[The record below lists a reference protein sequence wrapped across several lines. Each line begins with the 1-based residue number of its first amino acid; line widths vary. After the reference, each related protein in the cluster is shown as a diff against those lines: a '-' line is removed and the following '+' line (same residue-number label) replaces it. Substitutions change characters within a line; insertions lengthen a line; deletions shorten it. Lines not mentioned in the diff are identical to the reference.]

1 VCRKEGA
8 HTEARVEV
16 AVKHELCGRKPLL
29 PVGLLLVNIVP
40 EVRLHLLVQPFGASV
55 CL

>member
-1 VCRKEGA
+1 M
-8 HTEARVEV
+8 EV
-16 AVKHELCGRKPLL
+16 AVERELRGRKPLL
-29 PVGLLLVNIVP
+29 LIGLLLVNIVP